1 MPDPTMTLF
10 QTNFSTAGSDEV
22 ATVANWDSGGAES
35 AAKVIAAADF
45 AGLFP
50 FLATDDFQGQ
60 NLPTVDTTS
69 TAAVVTLTEGVYTI
83 VVTDEGGAA
92 GEVLIDVTVID

>member
-1 MPDPTMTLF
+1 MAIFAPVCANRAPRSFAIEDNCYTR
-10 QTNFSTAGSDEV
+10 V
-22 ATVANWDSGGAES
+22 TVS

-69 TAAVVTLTEGVYTI
+69 TAAVVTLTQGVYTI
-83 VVTDEGGAA
+83 VVTDEGGSA